1 MIIPMKK
8 MVLIALREDEDA
20 LMRELQRQGCIEV
33 IPPDDNEGDLNA
45 DLFSGIDDKLKRLS
59 DAEQIAAPYRKK
71 PSLLSPLPE
80 VEESVLSDMSERE
93 KGFDVAEKLHSLAE
107 EAHNIQAEIA
117 KREQLISQLTPLY
130 DFDIPLE
137 SFRGTAHTSVLFGKI
152 PNEAVHELESEGLA
166 FEISPCDKKSSYIV
180 VYIYKDEKDESTELL
195 QGLGYTAIAVP
206 DMEGTAHDIT
216 ARLNKEIYK
225 LNSDLEENREKTSEI
240 AKETDSLLLSID
252 SINVEYDRLRVMAD
266 LLKSEKAFILTA
278 WICEDDTEKAEEIIR
293 EKTDGAYYIEF
304 SDPAEDDNPP
314 TVVHNP
320 QPFSPFES
328 VTNMYSPPS
337 YRGLDASPHMAPFYM
352 LFFGMML
359 GDVGYGLLLF
369 IGAMLL
375 VKLKKPAEGMK
386 KATEMFMW
394 SGLATVI
401 CGFLFGSFFGMD
413 IDTVLGTKDVFP
425 LIMDPMVSVTEM
437 LILSFGLGLLH
448 MIYGLCLKIYLCMKH
463 GDVQAAIFDN
473 LSWIFILLGGIGA
486 VVIPKPYSY
495 IPLMMLILGLGL
507 ILIFGGRE
515 KKGIMKIF
523 GGLGSLYNITSWL
536 SDTVSYARVFAIGLV
551 GVSMGQVFNLLGG
564 MVAGAGHGAVKIITV
579 LFAAVILVALHL
591 FSLFINTLSAFA
603 HTSRLQYVEFFGKF
617 YEAGGR
623 VFSPLCIN
631 TKNVRVKRTEN
642 VSSDGK

>member
-8 MVLIALREDEDA
+8 MTLIALREDEDA

-59 DAEQIAAPYRKK
+59 DAAQIAAPYRKK
-71 PSLLSPLPE
+71 PSLLSALPE

-93 KGFDVAEKLHSLAE
+93 KGLDVAEKLHSLAE

-180 VYIYKDEKDESTELL
+180 AYIYKDEKDEGTELL

-206 DMEGTAHDIT
+206 DMEGTAHDII
-216 ARLNKEIYK
+216 ARLNREIRK
-225 LNSDLEENREKTSEI
+225 FGSDLDKNREKTAET

-252 SINVEYDRLRVMAD
+252 SIKVEYDRLRVMAD
-266 LLKSEKAFILTA
+266 MLKSEKAFILTA
-278 WICEDDTEKAEEIIR
+278 WICEDDTEKAEKIIR

-314 TVVHNP
+314 SVVRSP
-320 QPFSPFES
+320 QPFTSFEA
-328 VTNMYSPPS
+328 VTNMYSRPS
-337 YRGLDASPHMAPFYM
+337 YHGIDASPHLTPFYM

-369 IGAMLL
+369 IGAMLF
-375 VKLKKPAEGMK
+375 VKLKKPEAGAK
-386 KATEMFMW
+386 KLIEMFKW
-394 SGLATVI
+394 SGLSTIV
-401 CGFLFGSFFGMD
+401 CGFLFGSFFGVD
-413 IDTVLGTKDVFP
+413 IDTILGTPDIFP
-425 LIMDPMVSVTEM
+425 ILLDPMENVTTM
-437 LILSFGLGLLH
+437 LILCCGLGIVH
-448 MIYGLCLKIYLCMKH
+448 MIYGLCLKIYLCMKQ
-463 GDVQAAIFDN
+463 GDVQGAIFDN
-473 LSWIFILLGGIGA
+473 LSWIFMLLGGIGA
-486 VVIPKPYSY
+486 IVLPKPYSY
-495 IPLMMLILGLGL
+495 IPLMMLFLGLGL

-515 KKGIMKIF
+515 KKGIMRIF
-523 GGLGSLYNITSWL
+523 GGLGALYNITGWL
-536 SDTVSYARVFAIGLV
+536 SDTISYARIFAIGLV
-551 GVSMGQVFNLLGG
+551 GLAMGQVFNLIGG
-564 MVAGAGHGAVKIITV
+564 MVAGIGSGLVHIITI
-579 LFAAVILVALHL
+579 LFAAVILVVLHL

-603 HTSRLQYVEFFGKF
+603 HTARLQYVEFFGKF
-617 YEAGGR
+617 YESGGR
-623 VFSPLCIN
+623 EFTPLCIN
-631 TKNVRVKRTEN
+631 TKSVRVKRSEN